1 MKTRDRTGVCDRQ
14 VGAAIDYVEIE
25 FEQFR
30 EALTRQMPDNPTAVT
45 HLLIL

>member
-1 MKTRDRTGVCDRQ
+1 
-14 VGAAIDYVEIE
+14 VEIE

-45 HLLIL
+45 HLSILWGRVLQEPEP